1 MFLKL
6 VLPNKFKQWLV
17 SFSICLTRFHN
28 EIPKVEC
35 ILKKTNK
42 NALPV
47 SDVLSLE
54 EGFWGDEFEFVR
66 DWEAF
71 KGDEGVFEEVGCELE
86 GLRALEVDSRGSK
99 VFGRASEED
108 GRPISGELQAV
119 SSGFFQLP
127 SSGRYAA
134 PLTPFI
140 FNLEVEEKY
149 ISLINH

>member
-66 DWEAF
+66 D
-71 KGDEGVFEEVGCELE
+71 
-86 GLRALEVDSRGSK
+86 
-99 VFGRASEED
+99 
-108 GRPISGELQAV
+108 
-119 SSGFFQLP
+119 
-127 SSGRYAA
+127 
-134 PLTPFI
+134 
-140 FNLEVEEKY
+140 
-149 ISLINH
+149 